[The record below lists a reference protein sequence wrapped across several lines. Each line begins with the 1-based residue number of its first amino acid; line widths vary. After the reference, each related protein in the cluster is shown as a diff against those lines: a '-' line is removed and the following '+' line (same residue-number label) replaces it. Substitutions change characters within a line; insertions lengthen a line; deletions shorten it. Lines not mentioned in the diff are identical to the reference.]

1 MAFTEQRRRALGG
14 VAIVV
19 ACLTIVAYQGC
30 WRKETPTNTA
40 PSSPIG
46 IAPPPLFD
54 PAEPPSFGSPP
65 SSPTTPALTEAD
77 QQIAKLENR
86 RETLIPLLD
95 KAEDEKAELVKK
107 LREAGVAKLSDLKN
121 NPTAKRYAVALQK
134 ISHDIAGIQAEIG
147 RLDEA
152 ITHAKALKRRA
163 EQEKVRITD
172 EELAVLTVGSGQDLP
187 LTASDPANLDAL
199 LAKELSESPSPTASR
214 KSLVGK
220 WKIEQGEVD
229 GTVEFS
235 AGGTVIFTW
244 FHVGLKKD
252 WVHTGKYSVSRSTLK
267 ITEAGDYG
275 SQSERE
281 IEFLSNDELL
291 VAKQSGLGFTW
302 LFGRLKRIP

>member
-1 MAFTEQRRRALGG
+1 
-14 VAIVV
+14 
-19 ACLTIVAYQGC
+19 
-30 WRKETPTNTA
+30 
-40 PSSPIG
+40 
-46 IAPPPLFD
+46 
-54 PAEPPSFGSPP
+54 
-65 SSPTTPALTEAD
+65 
-77 QQIAKLENR
+77 
-86 RETLIPLLD
+86 
-95 KAEDEKAELVKK
+95 
-107 LREAGVAKLSDLKN
+107 
-121 NPTAKRYAVALQK
+121 
-134 ISHDIAGIQAEIG
+134 
-147 RLDEA
+147 
-152 ITHAKALKRRA
+152 
-163 EQEKVRITD
+163 
-172 EELAVLTVGSGQDLP
+172 